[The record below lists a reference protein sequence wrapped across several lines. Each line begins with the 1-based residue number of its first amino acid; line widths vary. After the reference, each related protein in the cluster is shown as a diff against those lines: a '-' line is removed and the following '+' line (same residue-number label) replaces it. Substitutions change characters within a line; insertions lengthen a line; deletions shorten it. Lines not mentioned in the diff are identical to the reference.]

1 VFFYLFLFLKPCD
14 MLTQIQNCN
23 FVLLQYRIMLNGFGY
38 AMFGVPTSDLETTWK
53 SECTTPP
60 VPGQLPLLF
69 QSPEPTTWS
78 VSVGT
83 FVSARFTSCMMCLL
97 LAHELYGRHIE
108 WYLHL
113 LMMKN
118 YGNNSPLYK

>member
-1 VFFYLFLFLKPCD
+1 
-14 MLTQIQNCN
+14 
-23 FVLLQYRIMLNGFGY
+23 MLNGFGY

-60 VPGQLPLLF
+60 APGHLPLLF

-83 FVSARFTSCMMCLL
+83 FFNAIFTSCMMCLL
-97 LAHELYGRHIE
+97 LVHELYGRHIE

-113 LMMKN
+113 LMIKN
-118 YGNNSPLYK
+118 HENNGPCMNNNEFVGLMDYRLFNDAV